1 MMSEPRT
8 TEAPADLQPGEW
20 IRLSE
25 VGDVQVQ
32 FVMPLADT
40 VFLVVVEACTDKPI
54 PWQLPAADRVPMLT
68 ADEVAWIAD
77 MNRRESIARDL
88 ERVANMI
95 RDPGI
100 PLPSEYEGAQ
110 VKVRLS
116 SEDAVLQVAQALGLE
131 VGRYEGSTVVTWP
144 QGRDFGEATVEATW
158 HSWTPPDVSGH
169 TFTHA
174 DVAPAVIPVP
184 DHALGIRLTGR
195 NGGDPRA

>member
-8 TEAPADLQPGEW
+8 TEAAADLQPGEW
-20 IRLSE
+20 IRLSG
-25 VGDVQVQ
+25 VGDAQVHYAAQ
-32 FVMPLADT
+32 FGDL
-40 VFLVVVEACTDKPI
+40 VFLVVVVAGADGPI
-54 PWQLPAADRVPMLT
+54 SWQLPAGDRVPMLT
-68 ADEVAWIAD
+68 ADEVAHIAD
-77 MNRRESIARDL
+77 MVRRESIARDL
-88 ERVANMI
+88 VRVADMI

-131 VGRYEGSTVVTWP
+131 VGRYEGETVVTWP